1 MLLKI
6 KNNKYS
12 ISIVLFLVWVVFFD
26 SNSAVFMYKQ
36 YNELKDLKKQEA
48 FLAQEIEEM
57 TKQKEEL
64 FSNDDMLEQ
73 YARENYFFKKDNED
87 VFVIEEEN

>member
-1 MLLKI
+1 MFLQI
-6 KNNKYS
+6 KNNKYT

-26 SNSAVFMYKQ
+26 SNSAMFMYKQ

-48 FLAQEIEEM
+48 FLAQEIIDM

-64 FSNDDMLEQ
+64 FSNDAMLEQ

>member
-1 MLLKI
+1 M
-6 KNNKYS
+6 
-12 ISIVLFLVWVVFFD
+12 LFLVWVVFFD
-26 SNSAVFMYKQ
+26 SNSAMFMYKQ

-48 FLAQEIEEM
+48 FLAQEIIDM

>member
-1 MLLKI
+1 MFLQI
-6 KNNKYS
+6 KNNKYT

-36 YNELKDLKKQEA
+36 YNELKDLKKQET
-48 FLAQEIEEM
+48 FLKEEIVEM
-57 TKQKEEL
+57 TRMREEL

-87 VFVIEEEN
+87 VYVIEEAD